1 MDTLLQK
8 SLDIYKKSL
17 TLSTMKYTL
26 YFQSL
31 VSFNYATVVTGLDT
45 FTPECVIDVD
55 NNLIWVNDIKTAT
68 QLFDDAGID
77 ELDYKIVD
85 TPKSEYKNLLT
96 RMAEKLAAAEAAL
109 NPADEKSEDG
119 FTD

>member
-1 MDTLLQK
+1 
-8 SLDIYKKSL
+8 
-17 TLSTMKYTL
+17 MKYTF

-31 VSFNYATVVTGLDT
+31 VSFDYATVIAGLET
-45 FTPECVIDVD
+45 FTVDNAIDVD

-68 QLFDDAGID
+68 QLFDDAGVD

-96 RMAEKLAAAEAAL
+96 RMAEKLAVAEAAL
-109 NPADEKSEDG
+109 VSAEEKSEDG

>member
-1 MDTLLQK
+1 
-8 SLDIYKKSL
+8 
-17 TLSTMKYTL
+17 MKYTF

-31 VSFNYATVVTGLDT
+31 VSFDYATVVTGLET
-45 FTPECVIDVD
+45 FTVEHAIDVD

-68 QLFDDAGID
+68 QLFDDAGVD

-96 RMAEKLAAAEAAL
+96 RMAQKLAVAEAAL
-109 NPADEKSEDG
+109 VSTDEKSKDG

>member
-1 MDTLLQK
+1 
-8 SLDIYKKSL
+8 
-17 TLSTMKYTL
+17 MKYTF

-31 VSFNYATVVTGLDT
+31 VSFDYATVVTGLET
-45 FTPECVIDVD
+45 FTVEHAIDVD

-68 QLFDDAGID
+68 QLFDDAGVD

-109 NPADEKSEDG
+109 VSTDEKSEDG

>member
-1 MDTLLQK
+1 
-8 SLDIYKKSL
+8 
-17 TLSTMKYTL
+17 MKYTF

-31 VSFNYATVVTGLDT
+31 VSFNYATVVTKLET
-45 FTPECVIDVD
+45 FTVDHAIDVD

-77 ELDYKIVD
+77 ELNYTIVD
-85 TPKSEYKNLLT
+85 TPKSEYHDLLK
-96 RMAEKLAAAEAAL
+96 RAAEKLATAEAAL
-109 NPADEKSEDG
+109 NPTEEKYQDG

>member
-1 MDTLLQK
+1 
-8 SLDIYKKSL
+8 
-17 TLSTMKYTL
+17 MKYTF

-31 VSFNYATVVTGLDT
+31 VSFDYATVVIGLET
-45 FTPECVIDVD
+45 FTVEHAIDVD

-68 QLFDDAGID
+68 QLFDDAGVD

-109 NPADEKSEDG
+109 VSADEKSEDG

>member
-1 MDTLLQK
+1 
-8 SLDIYKKSL
+8 
-17 TLSTMKYTL
+17 MKYTF

-31 VSFNYATVVTGLDT
+31 VSFDYATVVTRLET
-45 FTPECVIDVD
+45 FTVEHAIDVD

-68 QLFDDAGID
+68 QLFDDAGVD

-96 RMAEKLAAAEAAL
+96 RMAEKLAVAEAAL
-109 NPADEKSEDG
+109 VSTDEKSEDG

>member
-1 MDTLLQK
+1 
-8 SLDIYKKSL
+8 
-17 TLSTMKYTL
+17 MKYTL

-31 VSFNYATVVTGLDT
+31 VSFNYATVVAGLET
-45 FTPECVIDVD
+45 FTVDHAIDVD

-85 TPKSEYKNLLT
+85 TPKSEYRDLLK
-96 RMAEKLAAAEAAL
+96 RMAEKLATAEAAL

>member
-31 VSFNYATVVTGLDT
+31 VSFNYASVVTELDT
-45 FTPECVIDVD
+45 FTPDCAIDVD

-85 TPKSEYKNLLT
+85 TPKSESHDLLK

-109 NPADEKSEDG
+109 KPADEKSQDG

>member
-1 MDTLLQK
+1 
-8 SLDIYKKSL
+8 
-17 TLSTMKYTL
+17 MKYTL

-31 VSFNYATVVTGLDT
+31 VSFDYATVVAGLEN
-45 FTPECVIDVD
+45 FTVEHAIDVD

-68 QLFDDAGID
+68 QLFDDAGVD

-109 NPADEKSEDG
+109 IPAEKKSEDG

>member
-1 MDTLLQK
+1 
-8 SLDIYKKSL
+8 
-17 TLSTMKYTL
+17 MKYTF

-31 VSFNYATVVTGLDT
+31 VSFDYATVVTGLET
-45 FTPECVIDVD
+45 FTVEHAIDVD

-68 QLFDDAGID
+68 QLFDDAGVD

-109 NPADEKSEDG
+109 VSADEKSEDG